1 MTYTARDVVSEVE
14 RLVGEAAGAGVQIHA
29 EDGMLETLNRV
40 ARLVMTKYSWD
51 FLIQWHEVTLDGV
64 TGLITSEEEFVDV
77 VGLENFLNIYKEG
90 SEQPIPRISRSANPF
105 KNHGT
110 DIRGWQELPYTHEF
124 YEGKRLQFYPK
135 TSTATLNIQTRLDPT
150 PFVWDDVVPFDRDI
164 LVAGV
169 AWQVLI
175 GDDLNPGL
183 AEGQKAFMDEKFAT
197 IVKALALQPTSS
209 GTLPRIPTD
218 YYTRYPWT

>member
-1 MTYTARDVVSEVE
+1 MAYTARDVVSEVE

-51 FLIQWHEVTLDGV
+51 FLIQWHEVELDGV
-64 TGLITSEEEFVDV
+64 TGLITSEDEFEDI
-77 VGLENFLNIYKEG
+77 VGLENFLGIYREG
-90 SEQPIPRISRSANPF
+90 EEVPLPRLSRRTNPF
-105 KNHGT
+105 KITGT
-110 DIRGWQELPYTHEF
+110 AIHGWQELNYNHDN
-124 YEGKRLQFYPK
+124 YEGKRLQFWPK
-135 TSTATLNIQTRLDPT
+135 AATGKLNVQTRLDPT
-150 PFVWDDVVPFDRDI
+150 PFLWDSVVPFDRDI
-164 LVAGV
+164 MVSGV

-197 IVKALALQPTSS
+197 VVKALALQPTAA
-209 GTLPRIPTD
+209 GTSPRIPTD
-218 YYTRYPWT
+218 YYVRYP